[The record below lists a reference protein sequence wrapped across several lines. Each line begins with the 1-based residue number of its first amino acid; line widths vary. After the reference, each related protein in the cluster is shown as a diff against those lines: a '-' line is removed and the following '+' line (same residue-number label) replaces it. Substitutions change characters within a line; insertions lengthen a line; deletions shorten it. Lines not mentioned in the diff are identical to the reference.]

1 MLDMMGI
8 LDDKR
13 DQILSARNPLL
24 VDFTLNEINVLG
36 DINQLR
42 KLKITETFPDNFEQ
56 SPDLFSC
63 ANKVLE
69 GDKDTYRILE
79 FCVLKNRVLSEP
91 VSRVFK
97 GLVK

>member
-1 MLDMMGI
+1 MLDMMRI

-13 DQILSARNPLL
+13 NQILSARNPLL

-42 KLKITETFPDNFEQ
+42 RLKITETFPDSFEL

-63 ANKVLE
+63 ANKILN
-69 GDKDTYRILE
+69 GDMSIYRILE